1 MVKSN
6 HLKINIKENEFVL
19 KNDISKV
26 KVSMSMSKL
35 ELKKKNLE
43 LDNRQF
49 LKTNG
54 IEDLFKTSCQNMDL
68 FKELGIEVPI
78 SYMDIPVEMEDYRK
92 YYDKFIHIVNEYI
105 HNIEQSKKD
114 KIR

>member
-1 MVKSN
+1 
-6 HLKINIKENEFVL
+6 
-19 KNDISKV
+19 
-26 KVSMSMSKL
+26 
-35 ELKKKNLE
+35 
-43 LDNRQF
+43 
-49 LKTNG
+49 
-54 IEDLFKTSCQNMDL
+54 MDL